1 MGDIS
6 AVAGE
11 RLVLTCPVGGYPIH
25 SRTWFKEGAQLPV
38 SRRQVVHPNGSLV
51 IDNVQRVTDA
61 GTYSCT
67 ASARHGDKS
76 TQAVQVKVLVPPR
89 IGPFTF
95 RENAAAGI
103 RVSVS
108 CSLEQGDLPVTIR
121 WLKDGEL
128 LTSDPQGALDP
139 HRQGS
144 LARLGLKVRFLDAY
158 SSQLVIPNL
167 SAAHAGNYT
176 CQATNAARTVTY
188 TAPLTVSVPPRWVSE
203 PEDQSVP
210 RGGNAL
216 IHCQTEGFPPPK
228 VLWRKAHGT
237 SPGVYR
243 DLLGTSGVQ
252 QLTNGSLLLSQVTK
266 DSEGRYLCEA
276 TNGIGAGL
284 SKVVQLSVNAPPRF
298 SLQGTNVSVGTG
310 SLAMLRCPVTGD
322 QPMKLSWHKDGRL
335 VMPSE
340 SYRHELR
347 ESTSGGV
354 GRRAC
359 VGRKS
364 GCWSW

>member
-89 IGPFTF
+89 ILPFNKDHQLSEGNRLTLTCAVT
-95 RENAAAGI
+95 E
-103 RVSVS
+103 
-108 CSLEQGDLPVTIR
+108 GDLPLTIT
-121 WLKDGEL
+121 WYKDGEKL
-128 LTSDPQGALDP
+128 EGRDHTTQHSWDDFNSHLAIAHVLP
-139 HRQGS
+139 H
-144 LARLGLKVRFLDAY
+144 
-158 SSQLVIPNL
+158 
-167 SAAHAGNYT
+167 HAGNYT
-176 CQATNAARTVTY
+176 CSATNRAATDQQ
-188 TAPLTVSVPPRWVSE
+188 TAALFVNVPPRWVSE